1 VGTLKSNVVACPDLH
16 KSLHKI
22 SCAEKAGKG
31 LIVPKPTEQRLG
43 WFGPGLERGNGTGRI
58 SPKRPDWIT
67 AEAADPQEPLDTEKI
82 ARSRPGSSRIGR
94 EFRPKFAQAKGRH
107 PCLRGFVGL
116 PNKTAMIP

>member
-1 VGTLKSNVVACPDLH
+1 MSTIGTMGTLKSNVVACPDLH

-31 LIVPKPTEQRLG
+31 LIVPKLTEQRLG

-82 ARSRPGSSRIGR
+82 ARSRAGLAENSGQNS
-94 EFRPKFAQAKGRH
+94 
-107 PCLRGFVGL
+107 LRLRAV
-116 PNKTAMIP
+116 TRV